1 MSDSQRGQR
10 DGGSILL
17 VCMVFLAALSIT
29 ALTAVEVSLIGQK
42 MVFAYARHNT
52 AFIEAENQLLETE
65 QQIWRQ
71 LESTGLAA
79 TAQFWSDEQVA
90 GSAGRSVVAFSAQ
103 WAHTEFSDAQCGVLF
118 STILNPDSQMSSSTL
133 RPGVDWWVCCETSE
147 LCEQAQFLATR
158 RDWRRFPHQQ
168 N

>member
-1 MSDSQRGQR
+1 MSDSHSVQR

-65 QQIWRQ
+65 QYVWWQ

-79 TAQFWSDEQVA
+79 TAKFWSAERVA
-90 GSAGRSVVAFSAQ
+90 DSAGRPVVAFSAQ
-103 WAHTEFSDAQCGVLF
+103 WAQTEFTHVQCGVLF
-118 STILNPDSQMSSSTL
+118 SAISNPDSQPSSSML
-133 RPGVDWWVCCETSE
+133 RPGVDWWVCCETSQ

-158 RDWRRFPHQQ
+158 RGWRRDPHQQ
-168 N
+168 D